1 MANEPVGVTAVLT
14 ENPVHLKA
22 RCRMANRPIHEIR
35 LGKVKA
41 AIWRNETDSG
51 VRCSGALVRIFR
63 TDNGREIGPEIGAG
77 LTAFVG
83 HTDVGRRGST
93 ETAAHF
99 KRFTGGARAY
109 QNGCEPDRLEI
120 PPCLPAPMAIRP
132 GF

>member
-1 MANEPVGVTAVLT
+1 MKLEAS
-14 ENPVHLKA
+14 
-22 RCRMANRPIHEIR
+22 
-35 LGKVKA
+35 
-41 AIWRNETDSG
+41 IWQNETDSG
-51 VRCSGALVRIFR
+51 VHDSVALIRIFR

-77 LTAFVG
+77 LTAIVG

-93 ETAAHF
+93 ETATHF

>member
-1 MANEPVGVTAVLT
+1 MLL
-14 ENPVHLKA
+14 ENPAHLKA
-22 RCRMANRPIHEIR
+22 MCRTARRPIHEIC
-35 LGKVKA
+35 LVKLEA
-41 AIWRNETDSG
+41 SIWQNETDSG
-51 VRCSGALVRIFR
+51 VHDSVALIRIFR

-109 QNGCEPDRLEI
+109 QNGCEPHRLEI

>member
-1 MANEPVGVTAVLT
+1 VYGGQLGDGCA
-14 ENPVHLKA
+14 A
-22 RCRMANRPIHEIR
+22 RKPSSFESDVPY
-35 LGKVKA
+35 GKTTHSRNLSREVA
-41 AIWRNETDSG
+41 ASIWQNETDSG
-51 VRCSGALVRIFR
+51 VHDSVALIRIFR
-63 TDNGREIGPEIGAG
+63 TDNGREIGPEIGAC

-109 QNGCEPDRLEI
+109 QNGCEPHRLEI